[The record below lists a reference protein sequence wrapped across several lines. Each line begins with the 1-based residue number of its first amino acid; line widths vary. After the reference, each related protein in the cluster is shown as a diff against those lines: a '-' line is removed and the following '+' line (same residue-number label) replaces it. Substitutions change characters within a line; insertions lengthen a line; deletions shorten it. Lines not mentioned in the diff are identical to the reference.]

1 MNQIDLLF
9 GMFLIIVI
17 LLFFFRIDYMIKKE
31 SQCIEGKTHNWV
43 LTLHSKGNTGDLGFG
58 IKGYWNKNHYR
69 CSICKKEKSED
80 L

>member
-1 MNQIDLLF
+1 MNQIDFLF

-31 SQCIEGKTHNWV
+31 SQCIEVKNHNWV
-43 LTLHSKGNTGDLGFG
+43 LTSHSKGNTGDLGFG